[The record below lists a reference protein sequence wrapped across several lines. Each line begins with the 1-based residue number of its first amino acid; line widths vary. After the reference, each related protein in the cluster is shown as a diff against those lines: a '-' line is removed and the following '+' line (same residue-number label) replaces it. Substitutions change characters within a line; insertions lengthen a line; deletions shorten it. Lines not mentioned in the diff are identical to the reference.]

1 MVNLPMIGG
10 IALDNIEKGLNKKNQ
25 DILAIFPTDTIISYL
40 LTAAPASILGVMLFF
55 SSSSFGES
63 SLVCAPPKNVFPKDT
78 GMSIKKYFILV

>member
-1 MVNLPMIGG
+1 MVNLAMIGG

-63 SLVCAPPKNVFPKDT
+63 SLVCAPPKNVFPEDT
-78 GMSIKKYFILV
+78 GMPI